1 MSKYIIKNCPAKYY
15 VGASNIKCSE
25 LGADCDNHNDC
36 LLKQIVEKCE
46 QYKKDYNTTNGVWLL
61 ANEITNLLQIE
72 EVE

>member
-25 LGADCDNHNDC
+25 LGGDCDTKTDC
-36 LLKQIVEKCE
+36 VMKQIYEMCKTQKESSCMFAVA
-46 QYKKDYNTTNGVWLL
+46 LL
-61 ANEITNLLQIE
+61 ADRILKLLDIE